1 MTARWSLKSFQGG
14 KQSSLVLLSSVSTR
28 VIDLLL
34 LFDRGMVFL
43 PVSLIISSPV
53 FFTVVS
59 VSTTISWST
68 RINDML
74 QKEDTKSNHCEL
86 LIIVRNNVIICFI
99 FYALYS
105 NLKSRL
111 FMQGSGIIL
120 KITTDICLVL
130 ISLCQVR
137 PFATRRLV
145 KDRIKVDRYDEFTVP
160 LQKGGRTQH

>member
-1 MTARWSLKSFQGG
+1 
-14 KQSSLVLLSSVSTR
+14 
-28 VIDLLL
+28 
-34 LFDRGMVFL
+34 
-43 PVSLIISSPV
+43 
-53 FFTVVS
+53 
-59 VSTTISWST
+59 
-68 RINDML
+68 ML

>member
-1 MTARWSLKSFQGG
+1 
-14 KQSSLVLLSSVSTR
+14 
-28 VIDLLL
+28 
-34 LFDRGMVFL
+34 
-43 PVSLIISSPV
+43 
-53 FFTVVS
+53 
-59 VSTTISWST
+59 
-68 RINDML
+68 ML

-130 ISLCQVR
+130 ISLCQIR
-137 PFATRRLV
+137 PFATRRLG